1 MKNLEKIIEEA
12 VNEAFKVDCLDVSHL
27 EDKKENIF
35 TESYVVEIGKFNL
48 QTELLS
54 KKSKKAHL
62 ELFENYTNTLN
73 KISSKLDGVDKSTA
87 NLNSSSFRSLKI
99 DEVYN
104 HNASFLHGMFFENIS
119 DLNST
124 ITMDSLSYMRLSRD
138 FGTFDAWQEDFVACC
153 LSARNGWAIT
163 YFDLHMKKYV
173 NTIVDLHSQNVMT
186 GMLPIVVVD
195 CWEHSYYKDY
205 LSDRKTYIFA
215 MMKELNWSVIESR
228 IEKADEISKILWEFI
243 MTFSNKI
250 NSMLVENKKY
260 DLTLLVE
267 EENLFDMPEKDES
280 DDSTKKD
287 SSNDNSE
294 TSKDT
299 PADNDDELESSEDDS
314 NEDDSNAI
322 DYGQIET
329 MNKKI
334 EKIGKILDKGRN
346 NYPNVENFIASNLRT
361 ESKNYS
367 KQSIE
372 RFLLFENEDV
382 LKDTEE
388 NIDALD
394 RILQKGSDLIS
405 TFAERGDDID
415 IELYVSAAINAYKNF
430 DSLFSKEDIVKQATI
445 NVLLLNS
452 GENADRVINQFEEL
466 YHEELHK
473 QFGIE
478 REEHALIVN
487 KSNVAAGAV
496 RQG

>member
-1 MKNLEKIIEEA
+1 
-12 VNEAFKVDCLDVSHL
+12 
-27 EDKKENIF
+27 
-35 TESYVVEIGKFNL
+35 
-48 QTELLS
+48 
-54 KKSKKAHL
+54 
-62 ELFENYTNTLN
+62 
-73 KISSKLDGVDKSTA
+73 
-87 NLNSSSFRSLKI
+87 
-99 DEVYN
+99 
-104 HNASFLHGMFFENIS
+104 
-119 DLNST
+119 
-124 ITMDSLSYMRLSRD
+124 
-138 FGTFDAWQEDFVACC
+138 
-153 LSARNGWAIT
+153 
-163 YFDLHMKKYV
+163 
-173 NTIVDLHSQNVMT
+173 
-186 GMLPIVVVD
+186 
-195 CWEHSYYKDY
+195 
-205 LSDRKTYIFA
+205 
-215 MMKELNWSVIESR
+215 
-228 IEKADEISKILWEFI
+228 

-299 PADNDDELESSEDDS
+299 PADNDDELESSEDDSNEDDSNEDDSNEDDS